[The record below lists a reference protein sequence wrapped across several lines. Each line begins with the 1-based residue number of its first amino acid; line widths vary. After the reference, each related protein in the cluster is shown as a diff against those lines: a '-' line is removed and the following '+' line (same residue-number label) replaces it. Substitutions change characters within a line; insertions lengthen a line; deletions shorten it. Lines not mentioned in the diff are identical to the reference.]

1 MDANQLRFGLLAEA
15 RHFPARLR
23 TVWDSR
29 CRVLKLASERRITP
43 PADAALALSSAAS
56 AMERVPR
63 TLDANGSLARWIEE
77 ADDAGNIGWIGVRS
91 AHLPGEALLLRLP
104 SRPSDLAVGHDG
116 VLYIALEDGVMLHD
130 LRGRWRATTLRQAG
144 FAPWRIATAATGGC
158 WLLDRASGRLA
169 RLHGLPLAER
179 PHANYAP
186 TTFRPHQENPCPPTI
201 RVLAN
206 ARLAAGERAIAIA
219 AQARRGLALLSWT
232 GDGEAQLRLLDTQN
246 ETLGPPAR
254 LDSARHAYA
263 LEWLD
268 AERVALRLPGR
279 RDAPAWPLDAG
290 ENDALRAPLGEIYP
304 IAEDGLEA
312 PFVHRLDGPPHYP
325 TALGAV
331 PSSLGAVPSSLG
343 AEPLHCLSIVNLA
356 RRGEAASFEDA
367 RPHLL
372 DSGSQQTV
380 WHRLYAEASIPA
392 GTGFIAW
399 LAATAEPAPPGDASA
414 WCAHRFGR
422 GIPSP
427 AGPQEPQAAWEAMPS
442 ELPGHPGLGPWQ
454 REAERAGLYSVLIQN
469 SRQRVRALV
478 GRYLWVRLELFGDG
492 RAGPEIAALRA
503 WQSRYSYR
511 DKYLPR
517 IFRETL
523 HGTPA
528 LVPGERLDGLEPA
541 LAPLLD
547 AGGTPPTALAERL
560 ANAPLELGAAPQ
572 IRVEQPGRAWLLDD
586 ATSGRQWVLRREPNG
601 IALYRPQATPADFL
615 ERFLASFEAM
625 LTPLEDRVASAHL
638 VTDPASIPDDKLD
651 WLGAWIGIA
660 FDSALP
666 AARRRDWLAA
676 APRLARYHGTRRG
689 LALALDIATGGGL
702 RGGEIVLLEDFRLRR
717 LFATLLGVDLADE
730 TDPLLPGLAQSG
742 NSVVGDT
749 LILGEAEKQELLAL
763 FRSEVA
769 TLQESA
775 AVLAFYEQL
784 AHRATV
790 LVHREVSPQD
800 LGLIRRVAELEAPA
814 HVEVRVLNATWPLL
828 VGVASLV
835 GVDTYP
841 GPPRR
846 KRPARL
852 DVSGLG
858 LGDFLLGSVSL
869 DPRAS
874 GAAAGPPPV
883 APPLA
888 NAGADFVAPFGAS
901 FDLDG
906 SESSA
911 APGHEIA
918 RYTWRRLPP

>member
-343 AEPLHCLSIVNLA
+343 AVPSSLGAEPLHCLSIVNLA

-560 ANAPLELGAAPQ
+560 GARVDATVVLEETDNPFLADFYADRPGAALQ
-572 IRVEQPGRAWLLDD
+572 AQLFYLLNRHRQQTALRQTDLFSQLTISDYLFDKDKIFAYLNLDD
-586 ATSGRQWVLRREPNG
+586 NELFIYQR
-601 IALYRPQATPADFL
+601 LY
-615 ERFLASFEAM
+615 
-625 LTPLEDRVASAHL
+625 
-638 VTDPASIPDDKLD
+638 
-651 WLGAWIGIA
+651 
-660 FDSALP
+660 
-666 AARRRDWLAA
+666 
-676 APRLARYHGTRRG
+676 
-689 LALALDIATGGGL
+689 
-702 RGGEIVLLEDFRLRR
+702 
-717 LFATLLGVDLADE
+717 
-730 TDPLLPGLAQSG
+730 
-742 NSVVGDT
+742 
-749 LILGEAEKQELLAL
+749 ELLARDVPPPDL
-763 FRSEVA
+763 VVY
-769 TLQESA
+769 LQSPTD
-775 AVLAFYEQL
+775 VLL
-784 AHRATV
+784 
-790 LVHREVSPQD
+790 
-800 LGLIRRVAELEAPA
+800 RRVHSRRMDAEAVALQPDDEYLRELNEAY
-814 HVEVRVLNATWPLL
+814 HHFFFHYNATPLL
-828 VGVASLV
+828 VVETSQFDSDAS
-835 GVDTYP
+835 D
-841 GPPRR
+841 
-846 KRPARL
+846 
-852 DVSGLG
+852 
-858 LGDFLLGSVSL
+858 
-869 DPRAS
+869 
-874 GAAAGPPPV
+874 
-883 APPLA
+883 
-888 NAGADFVAPFGAS
+888 
-901 FDLDG
+901 
-906 SESSA
+906 
-911 APGHEIA
+911 
-918 RYTWRRLPP
+918 